1 MRYPIGLK
9 FGRLLNDD
17 NHDLSV
23 LFLVFYRPISRPRD
37 HNVFLNPENFH
48 SNLHVLEVDF
58 RQLKILGSGVTKVRD
73 AYRGSPPYRPDGI
86 SSARRN
92 FRKFCKKNRHINR
105 FDALIF
111 IKLWAMLVN
120 SEHFLNVSTQ
130 NMRVGELKNIL
141 QTQRNVKA

>member
-1 MRYPIGLK
+1 MD
-9 FGRLLNDD
+9 F
-17 NHDLSV
+17 
-23 LFLVFYRPISRPRD
+23 
-37 HNVFLNPENFH
+37 
-48 SNLHVLEVDF
+48 HVLQKVNRSFSKLRRSCRTSVGILESFIPLLYSYQILWRTDHGQKNGRGKCLKCEF
-58 RQLKILGSGVTKVRD
+58 RCGSQIITFI
-73 AYRGSPPYRPDGI
+73 YRGSPPYRPDGI

-111 IKLWAMLVN
+111 IKLWAMFVN